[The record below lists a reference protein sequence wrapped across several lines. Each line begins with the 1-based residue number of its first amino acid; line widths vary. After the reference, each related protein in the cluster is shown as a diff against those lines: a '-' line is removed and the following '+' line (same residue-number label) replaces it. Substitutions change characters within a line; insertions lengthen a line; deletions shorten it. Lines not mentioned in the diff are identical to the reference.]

1 MAENKKPII
10 QRSIYS
16 WILPGNVKWHLL
28 TVLCIAITV
37 AARVVPLEMQKR
49 IINDAIALKKM
60 DMLYIYCGIY
70 LAAVLL
76 ATGMKFAI
84 NMLQTYIGQRA
95 LEGMRKGL
103 YHHILTLPMSFFRKT
118 PPGMVV
124 TSLVTELVSSGDF
137 VGTSIAIPVTNILTL
152 VAFAVYL
159 FILNPWLAIISL
171 SIYPAVL
178 FLVPLLQKKVNTANR
193 QRVDATRDLSS
204 KITETITGIHEI
216 HGNGSYDIENKRYD
230 SIVDKLF
237 RIRIVWTLYKQA
249 VNIVNNF
256 FTNMSPFLI
265 FLLGGYLAM
274 SGRLELGALV
284 AFLSAQEKLYDPW
297 KELIAFYQVYQDA
310 IVRYKKTMSYF
321 DLMPEHEI
329 IPEDGRKPYTLDG
342 SIKAERLSFVTEEG
356 IRLIDNINLELKH
369 GEHLALVGFS
379 GSGKSTLAMCLA
391 QLYKFTGGKATLDGK
406 DIEKL
411 TKSDMVNNVGLVSQS
426 PFIFD
431 GTIRENVVY
440 SCEAA
445 ANIGGDKEN
454 MPNLDQIINVL
465 QQTGVFV
472 DVLRFGLNTMVA
484 PNQYPELVSKLV
496 DVRKKFKEN
505 FGDILD
511 DYVEFFHPDRYLYH
525 SSILDNLIFGAP
537 NKDSL
542 TEDGLEENEYFYQFL
557 QEADIFRPLASLGEQ
572 LANQTVD
579 ILGNMPADKVFFE
592 LSPLSPLEL
601 AEYKELL
608 ERTKKQRLHEMDA
621 KDKWMFLKLGLRYI
635 PGKHKMVSLPGM
647 LENLILEGRA
657 MFKDAIMEDDPK
669 AVSFFQEDQYIYSQ
683 TILNNIL
690 FGKTTTS
697 RPEVQDKINQSII
710 RFLVEE
716 DLLETVVEIGME
728 FRVGTRGENMS
739 GGQRQKIAI
748 ARTFLKA
755 PPVLI
760 MDEATSALDNKS
772 QARIQNQIE
781 RRWKGKSTLIAVVHR
796 LDITVNYDKIAVMK
810 AGNIVEMGTYQEL
823 MDKKGMLYEL
833 AHGRQ
838 DS

>member
-1 MAENKKPII
+1 MAEPTKPIV

-16 WILPGNVKWHLL
+16 WVLPGNVKWHLL
-28 TVLCIAITV
+28 TVLCIVITV
-37 AARVVPLEMQKR
+37 GARVIPLEMQKR

-60 DMLYIYCGIY
+60 DALYIYCGIY

-84 NMLQTYIGQRA
+84 NMLQTWIGQTA
-95 LEGMRKGL
+95 LEQMRKGL

-137 VGTSIAIPVTNILTL
+137 IGSAIAIPVTNVLTL
-152 VAFAVYL
+152 IAFAVYL
-159 FILNPWLAIISL
+159 FMLNPLLAIISL
-171 SIYPAVL
+171 SIYPVVL

-193 QRVDATRDLSS
+193 MRVDATRDLSS
-204 KITETITGIHEI
+204 KITETVTGIHEI
-216 HGNGSYDIENKRYD
+216 HGNGSYEIENKRYNA
-230 SIVDKLF
+230 IVDRLF
-237 RIRIVWTLYKQA
+237 KIRIVWTIYKQT

-274 SGRLELGALV
+274 SGKLELGALV

-310 IVRYKKTMSYF
+310 IVRYQKTMSYF
-321 DLMPEHEI
+321 ETMPEHDI
-329 IPEDGRKPYTLDG
+329 LPADGRAPYKLQG
-342 SIKAERLSFVTEEG
+342 GIKAENLSFVTEEG
-356 IRLIDNINLELKH
+356 IRLIDRINLELKH

-391 QLYKFTGGKATLDGK
+391 QLYKYTGGKATLDGK
-406 DIEKL
+406 DISLLSKA
-411 TKSDMVNNVGLVSQS
+411 DIVNNVGLVSQS

-431 GTIRENVVY
+431 GTIRENVIY
-440 SCEAA
+440 SCEAVT
-445 ANIGGDKEN
+445 NVGGHMET
-454 MPNLDQIINVL
+454 MPTLDQIINVL

-496 DVRKKFKEN
+496 QVRRKFKEG
-505 FGDILD
+505 FGDVLD
-511 DYVEFFHPDRYLYH
+511 DYVEFFHIDRYLYH
-525 SSILDNLIFGAP
+525 SSTLENLIFGAP

-557 QEADIFRPLASLGEQ
+557 QEADIFRPLASLGEE
-572 LANQTVD
+572 LASQTVD
-579 ILGNMPADKVFFE
+579 ILGNVPGDRVFFE
-592 LSPLSPLEL
+592 LSPIFPLEL
-601 AEYKELL
+601 PAYKELL
-608 ERTKKQRLHEMDA
+608 ERTKKLRLHEMDL
-621 KDKWMFLKLGLRYI
+621 KDQWMFLKLGLRYI

-647 LENLILEGRA
+647 MEDLILEGRA
-657 MFKDAIMEDDPK
+657 MFKDKIIEDDQQ

-716 DLLETVVEIGME
+716 DLLETIVEIGME

-772 QARIQNQIE
+772 QSRIQNQIE
-781 RRWKGKSTLIAVVHR
+781 HRWKGRSTLIAVVHR
-796 LDITVNYDKIAVMK
+796 LDIAVNYDKIAVMK
-810 AGNIVEMGTYQEL
+810 AGNIVEMGTYKEL

-838 DS
+838 K

>member
-28 TVLCIAITV
+28 TVLCISITV

-152 VAFAVYL
+152 AAFAVYL

-171 SIYPAVL
+171 SIYPVVL
-178 FLVPLLQKKVNTANR
+178 FLVPLLQKKVNHANR

-230 SIVDKLF
+230 SIIDKLF
-237 RIRIVWTLYKQA
+237 KIRIVWTLYKQA

-310 IVRYKKTMSYF
+310 IVRYQKTMSYF

-329 IPEDGRKPYTLDG
+329 VPEDGRKPYTLKG

-356 IRLIDNINLELKH
+356 IRLIDNINLDLKH

-431 GTIRENVVY
+431 GTIRENVIY

-445 ANIGGDKEN
+445 ANIGGNMED

-484 PNQYPELVSKLV
+484 PNQYPDLVTKLV

-537 NKDSL
+537 NKESL
-542 TEDGLEENEYFYQFL
+542 TEDGLEENEYFHQFL

-601 AEYKELL
+601 TEYKELL

-657 MFKDAIMEDDPK
+657 MFKDTIMEDDPQ
-669 AVSFFQEDQYIYSQ
+669 AVSFFQEDEYIYSQ

-772 QARIQNQIE
+772 QTRIQNQID

>member
-1 MAENKKPII
+1 MAETEKPVV

-28 TVLCIAITV
+28 TTLCIVVTV
-37 AARVVPLEMQKR
+37 GARVIPLEMQKR

-137 VGTSIAIPVTNILTL
+137 IGTSVAIPVTNILTL
-152 VAFAVYL
+152 IAFAVYL
-159 FILNPWLAIISL
+159 FRLNPLLAIISL
-171 SIYPAVL
+171 SIYPVVL

-193 QRVDATRDLSS
+193 RRVDATRDLSS
-204 KITETITGIHEI
+204 KVTETITGIHEI
-216 HGNGSYDIENKRYD
+216 HGNGSYEIENKRYD
-230 SIVDKLF
+230 TIVDKLF

-310 IVRYKKTMSYF
+310 IVRYQKTMGYF
-321 DLMPEHEI
+321 DAMPEHEI
-329 IPEDGRKPYTLDG
+329 IPQGGRMPYNLQG
-342 SIKAERLSFVTEEG
+342 SIKAENLSFVTEEG

-406 DIEKL
+406 DIAKL
-411 TKSDMVNNVGLVSQS
+411 SKADMVTNVGLVSQS

-431 GTIRENVVY
+431 GTIRENVIY
-440 SCEAA
+440 SCEASI
-445 ANIGGDKEN
+445 NVGGDKQKL
-454 MPNLDQIINVL
+454 PNLDQIINVL

-496 DVRKKFKEN
+496 QVRKKFKEN
-505 FGDILD
+505 FGEVLD

-525 SSILDNLIFGAP
+525 SSVLENIIFGAP

-572 LANQTVD
+572 LATQTVD
-579 ILGNMPADKVFFE
+579 ILGNVPGDRVFFE

-601 AEYKELL
+601 VEYKDLL
-608 ERTKKQRLHEMDA
+608 ERTKKMRLHEMDL
-621 KDKWMFLKLGLRYI
+621 KDQWMFLKLGLRYI

-647 LENLILEGRA
+647 LENLILEARA
-657 MFKDAIMEDDPK
+657 MFKDKIIEDDAE

-772 QARIQNQIE
+772 QSRIQNQIE
-781 RRWKGKSTLIAVVHR
+781 RRWKGRSTLIAVVHR
-796 LDITVNYDKIAVMK
+796 LDIAVNYDKIAVMK
-810 AGNIVEMGTYQEL
+810 AGNIVEIGTYKEL

>member
-28 TVLCIAITV
+28 TVLCISITV

-152 VAFAVYL
+152 AAFAVYL

-171 SIYPAVL
+171 SIYPVVL
-178 FLVPLLQKKVNTANR
+178 FLVPLLQKKVNHANR

-230 SIVDKLF
+230 SIIDKLF
-237 RIRIVWTLYKQA
+237 KIRIVWTLYKQA

-310 IVRYKKTMSYF
+310 IVRYQKTMSYF

-329 IPEDGRKPYTLDG
+329 VPEDGRKPYTLKG

-356 IRLIDNINLELKH
+356 IRLIDNINLDLKH

-431 GTIRENVVY
+431 GTIRENVIY

-445 ANIGGDKEN
+445 ANIGGNMED

-484 PNQYPELVSKLV
+484 PNQYPDLVSKLV

-511 DYVEFFHPDRYLYH
+511 EYVEFFHPDRYLYH

-537 NKDSL
+537 NKESL
-542 TEDGLEENEYFYQFL
+542 TEDGLEENEYFHQFL

-601 AEYKELL
+601 TEYKELL

-657 MFKDAIMEDDPK
+657 MFKDTIMEDDPQ
-669 AVSFFQEDQYIYSQ
+669 AVSFFQEDEYIYSQ

-772 QARIQNQIE
+772 QTRIQNQID